1 MEDPGQAC
9 TCWNIET
16 DNGEPA
22 KMGWLRL
29 HDSVRLVTRDGTS
42 AEGWTH
48 GVDRRRMGGI
58 EGATIALEMCSGG
71 IITVEA
77 RDIATIT
84 PLSGPRTRIHSCGTL
99 PPPFG
104 GSAPCRSPRPKSSCS
119 SWMVT
124 RRLMS
129 VSASDGTHVRRI
141 RGRREVG
148 VMYAGRL
155 HLRWVAR

>member
-1 MEDPGQAC
+1 MPTRSKAHAPLTRSYIFGSLCNGQQSRGSLMEDPGQAC

-58 EGATIALEMCSGG
+58 
-71 IITVEA
+71 
-77 RDIATIT
+77 
-84 PLSGPRTRIHSCGTL
+84 
-99 PPPFG
+99 
-104 GSAPCRSPRPKSSCS
+104 
-119 SWMVT
+119 
-124 RRLMS
+124 
-129 VSASDGTHVRRI
+129 
-141 RGRREVG
+141 
-148 VMYAGRL
+148 
-155 HLRWVAR
+155 

>member
-84 PLSGPRTRIHSCGTL
+84 PAVGTTDADSLLRDVAAAVRGVGAMPESEAQVFVLILDGHTTLDVSLRKRRHPCSPHPR
-99 PPPFG
+99 
-104 GSAPCRSPRPKSSCS
+104 SA
-119 SWMVT
+119 
-124 RRLMS
+124 
-129 VSASDGTHVRRI
+129 
-141 RGRREVG
+141 
-148 VMYAGRL
+148 
-155 HLRWVAR
+155 